1 MKFPGLNEPIKLL
14 DQPLK
19 ASFDKLKNESEDRHR
34 KRPFQRI
41 NPMERGWAGT
51 TWPGRHAGAPVLQ
64 NGGIFSLVLLV
75 YVQLLSLKSIIL
87 IHELACRNVLR
98 TLSEISD

>member
-1 MKFPGLNEPIKLL
+1 MKFPGLNEPVKLV

-19 ASFDKLKNESEDRHR
+19 ASFDKLKSESEDRQG

-51 TWPGRHAGAPVLQ
+51 TWPGRHAGAPVMQ
-64 NGGIFSLVLLV
+64 NGGIFSLVLLI
-75 YVQLLSLKSIIL
+75 YAQLLSLKSLIL
-87 IHELACRNVLR
+87 TYKLV
-98 TLSEISD
+98 